1 MATSDDPGRIKTAL
15 TQFLRTYPGDDVSKG
30 MLLAACDCLSRT
42 PLTRPQTVFDLIESL
57 RQMTEHQI
65 DFSLLLKAGVMLGL
79 SDSYSRF
86 KKRKRKYF
94 RSKMIAQKLKKIL
107 VPLQEHGFQC
117 ELNTSA
123 NPPELR
129 ICGGKSFANDE
140 ERVQYIKEIL
150 KLDENQWK
158 IVPVG
163 LMNEDDLLLLPR
175 TKFETRI
182 VKDDLNVSR
191 TGLGSSY
198 AINSEKYEG
207 HENLVFYAIY
217 QDNLFDPAFYRIQDE
232 LHNYFCLKEGRYPDD
247 NELEK
252 LRMKYYRCI
261 RKAYPQDITI
271 VRPSVDNPYPP
282 RFMREPTIQ
291 MGEHPNVFYLK
302 RRPYA
307 VDRRIQAGT
316 YSAPTGKM
324 VYDVKTKSYWL
335 MPGTRVVIP
344 DKEPAEYGTLEI
356 LYKEAENNARIV
368 VQEVSSGFFTKESPR
383 DGVQE
388 KKTVPKIKVAFVC
401 KKIKVKSATLA
412 AQLVLGYKR
421 SGLDYWR
428 NNKGKSLR
436 EYLKSIGHLDE
447 HKISSKSKNAVNYV

>member
-1 MATSDDPGRIKTAL
+1 MATSDDPGRINIAL
-15 TQFLRTYPGDDVSKG
+15 AQFLRTYSGDDVSKG
-30 MLLAACDCLSRT
+30 MLLATCDCLSRT

-86 KKRKRKYF
+86 KKCKRKYF
-94 RSKMIAQKLKKIL
+94 RSKMIAKKLKKIL
-107 VPLQEHGFQC
+107 VTLQEHGFQC

-129 ICGGKSFANDE
+129 ICGGKTFANDE
-140 ERVQYIKEIL
+140 ERVQYIKKIL
-150 KLDENQWK
+150 KLDENQWG
-158 IVPVG
+158 IFSVS
-163 LMNEDDLLLLPR
+163 LMNEDDLLIIPR

-191 TGLGSSY
+191 TGLESSY
-198 AINSEKYEG
+198 AISSEKYEG

-232 LHNYFCLKEGRYPDD
+232 LHNYFCLKEGRYPNDD
-247 NELEK
+247 ELEK

-271 VRPSVDNPYPP
+271 QRPSVENPYPP
-282 RFMREPTIQ
+282 RYMTEPTIQ
-291 MGEHPNVFYLK
+291 MGEHPNVFYLR

-307 VDRRIQAGT
+307 VSRRIRDGKWPVA
-316 YSAPTGKM
+316 TGKM
-324 VYDVKTKSYWL
+324 VYDIKTKSYWL
-335 MPGTRVVIP
+335 MPQTRIVIP
-344 DKEPAEYGTLEI
+344 ETKKKNEYVALDK
-356 LYKEAENNARIV
+356 LYHENEEAKNIV
-368 VQEVSSGFFTKESPR
+368 ELDVSSNFFTAKSPR
-383 DGVQE
+383 DGMQE
-388 KKTVPKIKVAFVC
+388 KKTTPKIKIAFVR
-401 KKIKVKSATLA
+401 KKFEVNSATLA
-412 AQLVLGYKR
+412 VQLVLGYKR

-428 NNKGKSLR
+428 NNKGKTLR
-436 EYLKSIGHLDE
+436 EYLQEIGHLKKGKG
-447 HKISSKSKNAVNYV
+447 HSKSQ

>member
-1 MATSDDPGRIKTAL
+1 MATSDDPGRIKIAL
-15 TQFLRTYPGDDVSKG
+15 AQFLRTYSGDDVSKG

-86 KKRKRKYF
+86 KKCKRKYF
-94 RSKMIAQKLKKIL
+94 LSKMIAKKLKKIL
-107 VPLQEHGFQC
+107 VTLQEHGFQC

-163 LMNEDDLLLLPR
+163 LMNDDDLLIIPR

-198 AINSEKYEG
+198 AISSEKYEG

-217 QDNLFDPAFYRIQDE
+217 QDNLFDPAFYRIQDA
-232 LHNYFCLKEGRYPDD
+232 LHSYFCLKEGHYPNDD
-247 NELEK
+247 ELEK

-271 VRPSVDNPYPP
+271 QRPSVENPYPP
-282 RFMREPTIQ
+282 RYMTEPTIQ
-291 MGEHPNVFYLK
+291 MGEHPNVFYLR

-307 VDRRIQAGT
+307 VSRRIRDGKCPVA
-316 YSAPTGKM
+316 TGKM
-324 VYDVKTKSYWL
+324 VYDIKAKTYWL
-335 MPGTRVVIP
+335 MPQTRIVIP
-344 DKEPAEYGTLEI
+344 NKEPNEYGALENLYIEAKDKE
-356 LYKEAENNARIV
+356 IV
-368 VQEVSSGFFTKESPR
+368 ELDVSSDFFTAKSTRE
-383 DGVQE
+383 GMQE
-388 KKTVPKIKVAFVC
+388 KKTTPKIKIAFVR
-401 KKIKVKSATLA
+401 KKIKVDSATLA
-412 AQLVLGYKR
+412 VQLVLGYKR

-428 NNKGKSLR
+428 NNKGKTLR
-436 EYLKSIGHLDE
+436 EYLQEIGHLKKGKR
-447 HKISSKSKNAVNYV
+447 HSKSQ

>member
-42 PLTRPQTVFDLIESL
+42 PFTRPQTVFDLIESL

-94 RSKMIAQKLKKIL
+94 RSKMIAKKLKKIL
-107 VPLQEHGFQC
+107 VTLQEHGFRC

-123 NPPELR
+123 NPPELH

-140 ERVQYIKEIL
+140 ERVQHIKEIL
-150 KLDENQWK
+150 KLDEHQWK
-158 IVPVG
+158 IVSVG
-163 LMNEDDLLLLPR
+163 LMNEDDLLILPW

-198 AINSEKYEG
+198 AISSEKYEG

-232 LHNYFCLKEGRYPDD
+232 LHNYFCLKEGRYPNDD
-247 NELEK
+247 ELEK

-271 VRPSVDNPYPP
+271 QRPSVENPYPP
-282 RFMREPTIQ
+282 RYMTEPTIQ
-291 MGEHPNVFYLK
+291 MGEHHNVFYLR

-307 VDRRIQAGT
+307 VSRRIRDGKCPVA
-316 YSAPTGKM
+316 TGKM
-324 VYDVKTKSYWL
+324 VYNIKTKSYWL
-335 MPGTRVVIP
+335 MPQTRIVIP
-344 DKEPAEYGTLEI
+344 NKEPNEYGALEN
-356 LYKEAENNARIV
+356 LYKKEKDKKGIV
-368 VQEVSSGFFTKESPR
+368 ELDVSSDFFTAKSPR
-383 DGVQE
+383 DGMQE
-388 KKTVPKIKVAFVC
+388 KKTTPKIKIAFVR
-401 KKIKVKSATLA
+401 KKIKVDSATLA
-412 AQLVLGYKR
+412 VQLVLGYKR

-428 NNKGKSLR
+428 NNKGKTLR
-436 EYLKSIGHLDE
+436 EYLQEIGHLG
-447 HKISSKSKNAVNYV
+447 